1 MTTPSARPPAQRHQ
15 QAPQSSQPS
24 QSSRP
29 RQSETLSASPAS
41 GPVRGVAQMAM
52 FAALVAV
59 LGQPFAIPV
68 IAGVPITLQTL
79 GVMLAGAILGP
90 WRGAGSMVLLHVLVA
105 AGLPLLSHGS
115 GGLGVYAGPTAG
127 FALGFIPGA
136 FVVGLLTQLRWP
148 LAWWR
153 TALGV
158 VVGGMLVI
166 YACGVPVMAFQ
177 LGLTLPQA
185 LTASAAFLPG
195 DLAKAALAVGITHAL
210 AKAYPAPFTWARS
223 R

>member
-1 MTTPSARPPAQRHQ
+1 
-15 QAPQSSQPS
+15 
-24 QSSRP
+24 
-29 RQSETLSASPAS
+29 
-41 GPVRGVAQMAM
+41 MAM

-68 IAGVPITLQTL
+68 IGGVPITLQTL

-105 AGLPLLSHGS
+105 AGLPLLSQGT

-127 FALGFIPGA
+127 FALAWIPAA

-158 VVGGMLVI
+158 LLGGIVVI
-166 YACGVPVMAFQ
+166 YLCGVPVMAFQ
-177 LGLTLPQA
+177 LGLTLPQGMA
-185 LTASAAFLPG
+185 AGAAFLPG
-195 DLAKAALAVGITHAL
+195 DLAKAVIAVGITHAL
-210 AKAYPAPFTWARS
+210 AKAYPTPFSWAR